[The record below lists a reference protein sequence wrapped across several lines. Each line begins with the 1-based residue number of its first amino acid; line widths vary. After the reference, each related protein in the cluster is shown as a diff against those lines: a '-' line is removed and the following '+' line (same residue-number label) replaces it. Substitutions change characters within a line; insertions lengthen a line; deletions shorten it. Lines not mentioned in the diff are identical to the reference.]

1 MHMRAFL
8 CAEHRTLA
16 PGKRR
21 RQSLELKK
29 QTFTNNNRKKNG
41 DVTIAVFRSTELN
54 Q

>member
-29 QTFTNNNRKKNG
+29 HNFHKQQSEKKTAMSPSPFF
-41 DVTIAVFRSTELN
+41 VLLN
-54 Q
+54 